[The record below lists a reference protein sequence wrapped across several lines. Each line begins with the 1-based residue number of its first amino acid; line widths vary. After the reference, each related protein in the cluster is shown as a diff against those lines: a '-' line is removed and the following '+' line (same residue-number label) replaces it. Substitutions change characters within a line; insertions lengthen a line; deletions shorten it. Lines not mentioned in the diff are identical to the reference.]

1 MARRA
6 KKQAR
11 RNGGGGL
18 PGWAWLLLGLGGGAV
33 IAAIVLLR
41 GGWGGEG
48 GLLPRPDPQAR
59 APVTAT
65 EPEPEVAPEPRR
77 PKFEFYDVLRER
89 EVRIPDA
96 ELNAPADPPTEAAA
110 AAGGVRYLLQ
120 AGAFSSASDAEARKA
135 MIALT
140 GEVAR
145 VESAQIEGGMIH
157 RVRLGPY
164 PDRAALAR
172 AKAALEAHGLE
183 VVAIKAE

>member
-11 RNGGGGL
+11 RNGGAGF
-18 PGWAWLLLGLGGGAV
+18 PGWAWLLVGLGIGVV
-33 IAAIVLLR
+33 IAAIFVLR

-48 GLLPRPDPQAR
+48 SLLPRPDPQAR
-59 APVTAT
+59 APVAST

-77 PKFEFYDVLRER
+77 PKYEFYDVLRER

-96 ELNAPADPPTEAAA
+96 ELNAPPDAPADAAP
-110 AAGGVRYLLQ
+110 AGDGVRYLLQ

-140 GEVAR
+140 GEIAR